1 MDSVREALK
10 NIPQP
15 EPEYEEKKEA
25 DEVIE

>member
-10 NIPQP
+10 NIPPP